1 MTTMLSLQEGMSV
14 QAELRPDATAL
25 VWRGERTSYA
35 ELETT
40 TNRLARLLRE
50 NGCGCGDRVAILMP
64 KTPTAIVAMLGV
76 LKTGAAYV
84 PLEPTDPA
92 LRLMRILRSADCRW
106 ILCAGPV
113 ADTLKEVL
121 AAAKPQREPLIGW
134 LDEDVPPVAP
144 PAVFALHDLA
154 AFATGPIASAN
165 RPDDLA
171 HLMFSAGSTG
181 VPKGV
186 MITHESVARFVLW
199 AKKYFGITNAD
210 RIANHSPL
218 RYDVSTFDI
227 FGTLWSGAE
236 LHLVPPELN
245 SLPHEL
251 ADFIR
256 DSRLTQW
263 FSVPAA
269 LNLIA
274 KFDALRDPDFP
285 ELKRVLFAGEV
296 LPTSTL
302 MYWMQRAPHAR
313 FTNLYGPAETT
324 ISSSYFTVPERPT
337 DPRQPIPLGYACEGE
352 ELLVLDARLRPCG
365 DGQTGDLYIR
375 GVGVSP
381 GYWRDPDKTQA
392 AFVADPG
399 GPDGARLY
407 KTGDR
412 ARRDAQ
418 GVLYFCGRGDTQ
430 IKSRGHRIELGE
442 IEAALNSLTE
452 LCESAVIAIDSC
464 SFETNL
470 ICCAYAPARGV
481 AITPREIRARLAELV
496 RPHMLPVRWKE
507 YDLLP
512 RNGNG
517 KVDRALLKAAFTHEE
532 IVGDRGRI
540 TAVRS
545 TAISATAQ
553 LPAADPS

>member
-1 MTTMLSLQEGMSV
+1 MMLSLQDGMSV

-25 VWRGERTSYA
+25 VWRGERTTYA

-40 TNRLARLLRE
+40 SNRLARLLRE
-50 NGCGCGDRVAILMP
+50 NGCGRGDRVAILMP
-64 KTPTAIVAMLGV
+64 KTPIAIVAMLGV

-84 PLEPTDPA
+84 PLEPADPA
-92 LRLMRILRSADCRW
+92 LRLTRILRSADCRW
-106 ILCAGPV
+106 ILCAGAV

-121 AAAKPQREPLIGW
+121 AVAKLQQRPLIGW
-134 LDEDVPPVAP
+134 LDNHVPPLAP
-144 PAVFALHDLA
+144 PAAFALHDLA
-154 AFATGPIASAN
+154 AFATGPIGSTS
-165 RPDDLA
+165 RPADLA
-171 HLMFSAGSTG
+171 HLLFTAGATG

-186 MITHESVARFVLW
+186 MITHESVTRFVLW
-199 AKKYFGITNAD
+199 ARKYFGITNAD

-218 RYDVSTFDI
+218 RYDVSTFDV
-227 FGTLWSGAE
+227 FGSLWSGAE

-245 SLPHEL
+245 LFPHKL

-274 KFDALRDPDFP
+274 KFDALRNPDLP

-302 MYWMQRAPHAR
+302 IYWMKRVSHAQ

-324 ISSSYFTVPERPT
+324 ISSSYFTVPQCPS
-337 DPRQPIPLGYACEGE
+337 DPRQPIPLGYACDGE
-352 ELLVLDARLRPCG
+352 ELLILDERLRPCG
-365 DGQTGDLYIR
+365 DGQIGDLYIR

-381 GYWRDPDKTQA
+381 GYWRDPEKTQA
-392 AFVADPG
+392 AFLADPHG
-399 GPDGARLY
+399 NTGARIY

-412 ARRDAQ
+412 ARRDAN
-418 GVLYFCGRGDTQ
+418 GVLHFCGRAGTQ
-430 IKSRGHRIELGE
+430 INGRGYRVELGE

-452 LCESAVIAIDSC
+452 LYESAVMAIDSC
-464 SFETNL
+464 SFETKL

-481 AITPREIRARLAELV
+481 TISPTQIKARLAQLLP
-496 RPHMLPVRWKE
+496 RYAMPVRWKE
-507 YDLLP
+507 YDSLP

-517 KVDRALLKAAFTHEE
+517 KVDRALLRTAFAHKEF
-532 IVGDRGRI
+532 VGEGTRL

-545 TAISATAQ
+545 PEFSPTAP
-553 LPAADPS
+553 LPATDPG

>member
-1 MTTMLSLQEGMSV
+1 MTMLSLQEGMSV

-25 VWRGERTSYA
+25 VWRGERTTYA

-50 NGCGCGDRVAILMP
+50 HGCGRGDRVAILMP
-64 KTPTAIVAMLGV
+64 KTPMAIVAMLGV

-113 ADTLKEVL
+113 ADTLNEVL
-121 AAAKPQREPLIGW
+121 AAAKPRREPLIGW
-134 LDEDVPPVAP
+134 LDNDVQSHAP

-154 AFATGPIASAN
+154 AFATGPIASTS
-165 RPDDLA
+165 RPNDLA
-171 HLMFSAGSTG
+171 HLLFTAGSTG

-199 AKKYFGITNAD
+199 ARKYFDIKNTD
-210 RIANHSPL
+210 RISNHSPL

-236 LHLVPPELN
+236 LHLVPTELN
-245 SLPHEL
+245 LLPHKL

-263 FSVPAA
+263 SSVPAA
-269 LNLIA
+269 LNQIA
-274 KFDALRDPDFP
+274 KFDALRNPDFP

-302 MYWMQRAPHAR
+302 MYWMKHAPHTR

-324 ISSSYFTVPERPT
+324 ISSSYFTVPQCPT
-337 DPRQPIPLGYACEGE
+337 DPRQPIPLGYACDGE
-352 ELLVLDARLRPCG
+352 ELLILDERLRPCG

-381 GYWRDPDKTQA
+381 GYWRDPDKTHA
-392 AFVADPG
+392 AFLPDPRG
-399 GPDGARLY
+399 NSGARIY

-412 ARRDAQ
+412 ARRDAK
-418 GVLYFCGRGDTQ
+418 GVLYFCGRGDAG
-430 IKSRGHRIELGE
+430 IKRRGQRIEFGE

-452 LCESAVIAIDSC
+452 LSESAVMAIDSC
-464 SFETNL
+464 GFETKL
-470 ICCAYAPARGV
+470 ICCAYSPARGV
-481 AITPREIRARLAELV
+481 AISPTGIKARLAEMV
-496 RPHMLPVRWKE
+496 PRHVLPVRWKE
-507 YDLLP
+507 YDSLP

-517 KVDRALLKAAFTHEE
+517 KVDRALLRAAFTHKEF
-532 IVGDRGRI
+532 VGEPTRI
-540 TAVRS
+540 RAVRS
-545 TAISATAQ
+545 TAIHPTAQ

>member
-1 MTTMLSLQEGMSV
+1 MLSLQEGMSV
-14 QAELRPDATAL
+14 QAGLRPDATAL

-40 TNRLARLLRE
+40 ANRLARLLRE
-50 NGCGCGDRVAILMP
+50 NGCGRGDRVAILMP
-64 KTPTAIVAMLGV
+64 KTPNAIVAMLGV

-113 ADTLKEVL
+113 AETLKEVL
-121 AAAKPQREPLIGW
+121 AVAKPQREPLIGW
-134 LDEDVPPVAP
+134 LDDAVPPQAP
-144 PAVFALHDLA
+144 PAVFALQDLA
-154 AFATGPIASAN
+154 AFATGPIASTSRA
-165 RPDDLA
+165 DDLA
-171 HLMFSAGSTG
+171 HLLFTAGSTG

-199 AKKYFGITNAD
+199 ARKYFGITNAD
-210 RIANHSPL
+210 RVANHSPL

-227 FGTLWSGAE
+227 FGSLWSGAE

-245 SLPHEL
+245 QLPHEL

-269 LNLIA
+269 LNQMA

-302 MYWMQRAPHAR
+302 IYWMKRAPHAQ

-324 ISSSYFTVPERPT
+324 ISSSYFTVPQCPT
-337 DPRQPIPLGYACEGE
+337 DPREPIPLGYACDGE
-352 ELLVLDARLRPCG
+352 ELLILDERLRPCG
-365 DGQTGDLYIR
+365 DGETGDLYIR

-381 GYWRDPDKTQA
+381 GYWRDPDKTHA
-392 AFVADPG
+392 AFLAAPG
-399 GPDGARLY
+399 GNPGARIY

-412 ARRDAQ
+412 ARRDAK
-418 GVLYFCGRGDTQ
+418 GVLYFCGRGDTE
-430 IKSRGHRIELGE
+430 IKRRGRRIELGE
-442 IEAALNSLTE
+442 IETALNSLTE
-452 LCESAVIAIDSC
+452 ISESAVMAIDSC
-464 SFETNL
+464 SFETKL
-470 ICCAYAPARGV
+470 ICCAYAPAQGV
-481 AITPREIRARLAELV
+481 AISPTGIKARLAEMLPRHV
-496 RPHMLPVRWKE
+496 LPVRWKE
-507 YDLLP
+507 YDSLP

-517 KVDRALLKAAFTHEE
+517 KVDRPLLKAAFTRREF
-532 IVGDRGRI
+532 VGERTRI

-545 TAISATAQ
+545 TAIHPTAQ
-553 LPAADPS
+553 LPAADPN